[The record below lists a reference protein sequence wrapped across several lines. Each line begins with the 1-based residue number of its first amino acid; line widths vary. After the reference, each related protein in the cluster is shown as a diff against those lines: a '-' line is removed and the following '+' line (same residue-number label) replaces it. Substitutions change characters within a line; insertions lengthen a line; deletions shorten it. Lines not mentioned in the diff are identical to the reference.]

1 MNLFYKEVII
11 VLVEIFAL
19 IAFKLTVFKI
29 ILFVLHKDYF
39 LSLILA
45 DNFVV
50 SAEREQMNEKQ
61 VFRITLKMILR
72 WLKFFAA
79 YIKVIETD
87 LFLYLV
93 ECHSDSPRNNG
104 FTSLLCRGYKMSDK

>member
-1 MNLFYKEVII
+1 
-11 VLVEIFAL
+11 
-19 IAFKLTVFKI
+19 
-29 ILFVLHKDYF
+29 
-39 LSLILA
+39 
-45 DNFVV
+45 
-50 SAEREQMNEKQ
+50 
-61 VFRITLKMILR
+61 MILR
-72 WLKFFAA
+72 WLNFFAA